1 MAIMAGV
8 STYLGDTVL
17 RKDCRNGRSIPVW
30 HLAKGIKLFACAM
43 ANKLVI
49 TVGIK
54 LRASFR
60 KLGIKV
66 LAAIGPI

>member
-1 MAIMAGV
+1 
-8 STYLGDTVL
+8 
-17 RKDCRNGRSIPVW
+17 
-30 HLAKGIKLFACAM
+30 M